1 MPANR
6 FLANNIMIK
15 NKSLPLYERNGI
27 YNLKMRKYK
36 NLDTLHAFTLN
47 TSVLT
52 KNVKCGNLW
61 DTIKR
66 IFKKG
71 KNVVKKTMDIIDNN
85 PLLSTVKD
93 IASDYVY
100 EKTGVNPNDY
110 YGIAKQVAN
119 TDNSSTVKALSDT
132 ASKAI
137 KNVYENKK
145 KEAKTG
151 VKGPSKREQLKTFM
165 KDFSENLATKVPEE
179 KETIKD
185 NFSIFSTGIDEIAA
199 GSINLDVWKKKA
211 PLFLLSKLDAKGGNL
226 LNDKVK
232 EIIKKTYKIN
242 DVRLPPTMKKIL
254 MKGSTGRLY
263 QGHGDELSEGRLH
276 QGSGEEEK
284 GGKKQNLKYAKL
296 LASL

>member
-15 NKSLPLYERNGI
+15 NKVLPLYERNGI

-61 DTIKR
+61 DTIKN

-71 KNVVKKTMDIIDNN
+71 KNAVKKTMDYIDSN
-85 PLLSTVKD
+85 PLFSTMKD

-110 YGIAKQVAN
+110 YGIAKQVVNA
-119 TDNSSTVKALSDT
+119 DDSSTMKALTDT
-132 ASKAI
+132 ANKTI
-137 KNVYENKK
+137 KNMYDNRKK
-145 KEAKTG
+145 PPKPG
-151 VKGPSKREQLKTFM
+151 VKGPSKKEQLKTFM
-165 KDFSENLATKVPEE
+165 TDFSENLAKQVPQE

-185 NFSIFSTGIDEIAA
+185 NFSIFAKGIDEIAS

-226 LNDKVK
+226 ASDK
-232 EIIKKTYKIN
+232 IKDLLKNTFKIM
-242 DVRLPPTMKKIL
+242 DMRLPPTMKKIL

-263 QGHGDELSEGRLH
+263 QGHGEELS
-276 QGSGEEEK
+276 QGSGDNE
-284 GGKKQNLKYAKL
+284 GCGKKQNLKYAKL